1 MTAVPFRAE
10 HVGSFLRPDSL
21 LDAVRAHRAGRLDAD
36 GLRAAQDAAIRD
48 IVAFQDGIGMPAV
61 TDGEFRRRSWSA
73 GVIDALDGFALRE
86 EGVLAFRSGSESG
99 GGGGGVAA
107 SPYAARRL
115 ERKRAIVADDY
126 RFLASLSPKGL
137 PKVTIASPPVL
148 HFFLGPR
155 AFEATAYADRNAYF
169 ADLVGIYR
177 DEIADLAAAG
187 CRYVQLDDTAL
198 PCNCDD
204 TAREGV
210 AARGEDPD
218 ELTDAYVDL
227 INAAVAE
234 RPAGMLVGL
243 HMCRGNFKGAWMAE
257 GGYEPIAE
265 RVFQGLDVDILQL
278 EYDTPRAGDFA
289 PLRFLPKGKTAV
301 LGLISTKTPVLEDK
315 DSVKRRID
323 EAARFAPLDRLA
335 IGPQCGFSSAG
346 GSGQPIDSDDTRR
359 KLDLVLTIAREVW
372 GTP

>member
-48 IVAFQDGIGMPAV
+48 IVAFQDGIGLPAV

-86 EGVLAFRSGSESG
+86 EGVLGFRSGPESG

-107 SPYAARRL
+107 SPYAAERL

-155 AFEATAYADRNAYF
+155 AFEAPAYADRNAYF

-187 CRYVQLDDTAL
+187 CRYVQLDETAL